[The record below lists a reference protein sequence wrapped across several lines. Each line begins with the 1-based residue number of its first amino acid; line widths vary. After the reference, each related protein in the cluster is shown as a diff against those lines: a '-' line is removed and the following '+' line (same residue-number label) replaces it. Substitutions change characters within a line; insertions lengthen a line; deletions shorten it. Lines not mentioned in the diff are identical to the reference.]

1 MTITKFDHI
10 GLIVEDL
17 DASLD
22 HFRRIFDF
30 EDSEMIYERDYEDVD
45 PETGAVDVM
54 HTALF
59 PVGEVYLELIEP
71 VSDGPMK
78 RFLERTGGGVH
89 HIGITSGDLR
99 SEWARHASQR
109 EEIGV
114 IGDRPRVDKFDVSY
128 WFLHPKANG
137 RVMFEVDAA
146 WAKTSASDMTPI
158 EPTPDWSEVGEASA
172 IPAGGGEA

>member
-1 MTITKFDHI
+1 MAITKFDHI
-10 GLIVEDL
+10 GLIVENL
-17 DASLD
+17 DASLE
-22 HFRRIFDF
+22 HYRRIFDF
-30 EDSEMIYERDYEDVD
+30 DDSEMIYERDYEDVNPD
-45 PETGAVDVM
+45 TGEVDVM

-78 RFLERTGGGVH
+78 TFLERTGGGFH
-89 HIGITSGDLR
+89 HLGITSDNLR
-99 SEWARHASQR
+99 EEWKRHAAVS

-114 IGDRPRVDKFDVSY
+114 IGDKPRVDKFDVSY

-146 WAKTSASDMTPI
+146 WAKTSVSDMTPI
-158 EPTPDWSEVGEASA
+158 EPTPDWSSA
-172 IPAGGGEA
+172 EGVQAAAETA